1 MTEQPD
7 ALNDLADT
15 LCYELALVLRR
26 ILDLAEGEA
35 EDDEDTNE

>member
-15 LCYELALVLRR
+15 LCYEIALVLRR
-26 ILDLAEGEA
+26 ILDLADEETEDGENA
-35 EDDEDTNE
+35 NG